1 MKQAASPSYLLDRST
16 PWLMWWQELILNWVA
31 SWRTVGV
38 IAVVSPDGEHEM
50 TWSVP
55 DDVEMQ
61 RMQLEEL
68 YREP

>member
-1 MKQAASPSYLLDRST
+1 MKRAADQSYLLDRST
-16 PWLMWWQELILNWVA
+16 PWLLWWQELILNWVA

-38 IAVVSPDGEHEM
+38 IAVVSPDGEHGM